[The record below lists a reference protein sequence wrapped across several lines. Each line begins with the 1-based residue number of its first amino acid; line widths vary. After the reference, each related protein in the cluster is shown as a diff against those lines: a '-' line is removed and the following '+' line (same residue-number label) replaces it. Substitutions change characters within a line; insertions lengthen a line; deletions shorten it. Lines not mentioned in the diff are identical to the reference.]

1 MKPVAVLLAT
11 ALSASPALLHAQP
24 RDQRQDSVNSL
35 LQALKQV
42 PSQAAA
48 MPIEYQLRQL
58 WLSDGSPAV
67 GLLMKRGLREL
78 QAGENSQAIEDF
90 SDAIVLDPKF
100 AEAYHQRGLARYHD
114 GDTAGAIID
123 LEAALQRQPNDFPVL
138 ATLSNIAEA
147 QGNWKGAYEAWQK
160 VLQIDPMTA
169 GGQDRLKQLK
179 LKAFGEQT

>member
-1 MKPVAVLLAT
+1 MKPAALLLAA
-11 ALSASPALLHAQP
+11 ALSAPPALLHAQP

-42 PSQAAA
+42 PNQAAA
-48 MPIEYQLRQL
+48 VPIEYQLRRL
-58 WLSDGSPAV
+58 WLDDGSPAV

-90 SDAIVLDPKF
+90 GDAIVLDPKF
-100 AEAYHQRGLARYHD
+100 AEAYHQRARARYHD
-114 GDTAGAIID
+114 GDIAGAIVD
-123 LEAALQRQPNDFPVL
+123 LEAALQRQPNDFTVL

-147 QGNWKGAYEAWQK
+147 QGNWKGAFEAWQK